1 MNAIE
6 ILNEILRGGRRRGEG
21 QKPSAPGGG
30 DIFKDIFG
38 RGATKRQTA
47 PALPSESDIDRQ
59 ARELEDM
66 LGVGRDR
73 SGPSLS
79 PSAGT
84 TSRSGS
90 DWGRTI
96 PPVSTT
102 PVPLPEAS
110 TSDSARQQVEAQVLI
125 RAMVNAAKAD
135 GRLTREEQDAIL
147 ERLGGASRE
156 AIAFLQR
163 ELDAALDVRE
173 FAWSVPL
180 GMECK
185 VYAVSLAAI
194 DLDTK
199 SESAYLEQLA
209 HGLRLSP
216 EDRAHIHQRYG
227 APAPS

>member
-6 ILNEILRGGRRRGEG
+6 ILNEILRGGQRRSEG
-21 QKPSAPGGG
+21 QKPSAPSGS

-38 RGATKRQTA
+38 RGGTKRQAGPA
-47 PALPSESDIDRQ
+47 PPSQSDIDRQ

-73 SGPSLS
+73 SGPSPS
-79 PSAGT
+79 SSAGSA
-84 TSRSGS
+84 SRSGT

-96 PPVSTT
+96 PPVSKT
-102 PVPLPEAS
+102 PVPLPE
-110 TSDSARQQVEAQVLI
+110 TSGNDPMRQDAEAQVLI

-147 ERLGGASRE
+147 NRLGGASRE

-180 GMECK
+180 GMELK
-185 VYAVSLAAI
+185 VYAMSLAAI

-199 SESAYLEQLA
+199 SESDYLNQLA
-209 HGLRLSP
+209 HGLRLP
-216 EDRAHIHQRYG
+216 ADVRAQIHQRYG
-227 APAPS
+227 APAPA